1 MILEAR
7 DRRGGKAEFSPTS
20 LAVNVMTW
28 WLCGYECVTG
38 TMALSS
44 ALARAKAN
52 LAKRIDVVGVTDDIG
67 SFLVAL
73 KATVPFLAGVLPV
86 ADVVSLLPMF

>member
-1 MILEAR
+1 MASGRRAR
-7 DRRGGKAEFSPTS
+7 SEFHPSR

-28 WLCGYECVTG
+28 WLCGYDCDSR

-52 LAKRIDVVGVTDDIG
+52 LAKRIDVVGVTEDIA

-73 KATVPFLAGVLPV
+73 KATVPFLASSLPITDMV
-86 ADVVSLLPMF
+86 TLF